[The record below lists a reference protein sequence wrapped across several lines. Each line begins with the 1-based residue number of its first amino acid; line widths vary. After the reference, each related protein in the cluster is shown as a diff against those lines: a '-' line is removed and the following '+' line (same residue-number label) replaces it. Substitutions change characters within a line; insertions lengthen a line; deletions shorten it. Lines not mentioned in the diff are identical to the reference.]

1 MAFPVVPVLMGLG
14 LGQSIIGGG
23 KAAKGAKEQAAFQKK
38 ITQAG
43 MEEKVATYQHN
54 IGQTQR
60 DIASIQRVTG
70 ELVGDIQREGQK
82 FTQEQSAAL
91 GASGAVIGTGTPLDT
106 LIETEASI
114 QRDVMRT
121 ETAGQEEVT
130 KRQEEIGFMEKE
142 VGRYESLMD
151 ELFPKPTASK
161 IGLPTPS
168 TRQRYSKET
177 HHKKSGGAIYK

>member
-1 MAFPVVPVLMGLG
+1 MPLPAIIGLG
-14 LGQSIIGGG
+14 GLLTSVIGGG
-23 KAAKGAKEQAAFQKK
+23 KAAKGAKEQAEFNKE
-38 ITQAG
+38 ITQAQ
-43 MEEKVATYQHN
+43 MQEKVDVYQHN
-54 IGQTQR
+54 IGQTQK

-70 ELVGDIQREGQK
+70 ELVGDIQREGRK

-91 GASGAVIGTGTPLDT
+91 GASGATIGSGTPLDT

-114 QRDVMRT
+114 QRDILRT
-121 ETAGQEEVT
+121 ETTGQEVIAQ
-130 KRQEEIGFMEKE
+130 KQSEIGFMEE
-142 VGRYESLMD
+142 QVGKYGSLMD

-168 TRQRYSKET
+168 TRQRHSKET